1 MGPPLQYCFSK
12 WEMINEQVL
21 AVDDEISI
29 QRLLSASLRQTGYQA
44 VLAIY
49 GEQGLQLAEQNP
61 PALIILD
68 IAMPKIDGYEVC
80 RRIREWSQVPI
91 IMLSGKRDETDEVTC
106 LKLGADD
113 YLVKPFGVQELLARV
128 EAVLRRSRPSDLV
141 ANEPVF
147 ESGKLQIQ
155 FPQHLVTMDGKQ
167 IKLTPVEF
175 NLLRQL
181 VINRGKV
188 LAHRML
194 LQQVWGPKYA
204 DEREYVQVFVNR
216 LRRKLHDDS
225 EVPHYIRTKPGVGY
239 SFAA

>member
-1 MGPPLQYCFSK
+1 MS
-12 WEMINEQVL
+12 NEHVL
-21 AVDDEISI
+21 VVDDEISI
-29 QRLLSASLRQTGYQA
+29 QRLVSASLRQAGYQA
-44 VLAIY
+44 VLAID
-49 GEQGLQLAEQNP
+49 GEQGLQFAEQNP

-80 RRIREWSQVPI
+80 RRVREWSQVPI
-91 IMLSGKRDETDEVTC
+91 IMLSGKRDEADKVTC

-147 ESGKLQIQ
+147 ESGELQIH
-155 FPQHLVTMDGKQ
+155 FPQHLVTMDGEQ

-188 LAHRML
+188 LTHRML
-194 LQQVWGPKYA
+194 LQQVWGPEYA
-204 DEREYVQVFVNR
+204 DEREYVRVFVNR

-225 EVPHYIRTKPGVGY
+225 EAPRYIRTEPGVGY

>member
-1 MGPPLQYCFSK
+1 MS
-12 WEMINEQVL
+12 NEQVL
-21 AVDDEISI
+21 VVDDEISI
-29 QRLLSASLRQTGYQA
+29 QRLVSASLRQAGYQA
-44 VLAIY
+44 VLATD

-80 RRIREWSQVPI
+80 RRVREWSQVPI
-91 IMLSGKRDETDEVTC
+91 IMLSGKRDEADKVTC

-147 ESGKLQIQ
+147 ESGVLQIQ
-155 FPQHLVTMDGKQ
+155 FPQHLVTMDGEQ

-188 LAHRML
+188 LTHRML
-194 LQQVWGPKYA
+194 LQQVWGPEYA
-204 DEREYVQVFVNR
+204 DEREYVRVFVNR
-216 LRRKLHDDS
+216 LRRKLRDDS
-225 EVPHYIRTKPGVGY
+225 EAPRYIRTEPGVGY